1 MSIIRGLK
9 CRECGQAYPE
19 APLFVCDECFG
30 PLEVDYD
37 YEAIRAIIS
46 RERIQAGPFN
56 MWRYR
61 DLLPVSGDRLVG
73 LEAGFT
79 PLIKADRLGQILGL
93 RELYIKNDA
102 VNPSYSFKDRVVAVA
117 INKAVEFG
125 YDTIACAS
133 TGNLANS
140 VAAHAAK
147 AGLKSYVFIP
157 ADLEEAKIIAS
168 SVYGPTVIAVNGNYD
183 DVNRLCSIMA
193 EQYGWAFVNVN
204 VRPYYS
210 EGGKTLGFEVAE
222 QLGWRAPDHVIVPM
236 ASGSVLVKI
245 KKGLDEM
252 KTLGLIPNTL
262 TRVSGAQARGCS
274 PIVTAFK
281 NGSGQIQPVKPDTIA
296 KSLAIG
302 TPADGYY
309 ALQAFAET
317 GGYAEDATDQEIV
330 EGMALLAQTEGI
342 FAETA
347 GGVTIAA
354 LKKLAERGKIAPD
367 EVTVAYITGNGLKT
381 QVALN
386 GNLRSVLHIE
396 PTLASF
402 EAAISK
408 SPNHALGEF
417 FSQRNSRSGG
427 G

>member
-1 MSIIRGLK
+1 MPTIRGLK
-9 CRECGQAYPE
+9 CRECGQTYPE

-37 YEAIRAIIS
+37 YQAMQAIVS

-61 DLLPVSGDRLVG
+61 DLLPVSGHRFVG

-79 PLIKADRLGQILGL
+79 PLIKADRLGEILGL
-93 RELYIKNDA
+93 RELYVKNDA

-157 ADLEEAKIIAS
+157 ADLEEAKITAS
-168 SVYGPTVIAVNGNYD
+168 SVYGPTVVAVDGNYD

-222 QLGWRAPDHVIVPM
+222 QLGWRAPDHIIVPM

-252 KTLGLIPNTL
+252 KQLGLIPNTP
-262 TRVSGAQARGCS
+262 TRVSGAQALGCS
-274 PIVTAFK
+274 PIVRAYKDGT
-281 NGSGQIQPVKPDTIA
+281 GRIQHVKPDTIA

-302 TPADGYY
+302 APADGYY
-309 ALQAFAET
+309 ALQAFKET

-330 EGMALLAQTEGI
+330 EGMVLLAQTEGI

-354 LKKLAERGKIAPD
+354 LKKLAERGKIARD
-367 EVTVAYITGNGLKT
+367 EITVAYITGNGLKT

-386 GNLRSVLHIE
+386 GNLRSVLYIQ
-396 PTLASF
+396 PTLAAF
-402 EAAISK
+402 EAAIAK
-408 SPNHALGEF
+408 
-417 FSQRNSRSGG
+417 
-427 G
+427 